1 MKKWALAAFGI
12 LFSLMFCFNCF
23 GYAALSAN
31 LVIYGDAIWTKPDG
45 VVIMEVT
52 RNETTPGDGT
62 WDSSKTSF
70 TKSILTSNVV
80 LTNQGTSSVTLSV
93 TVRNYTDVVQGFDT
107 VIDGKEE
114 GFYSNE
120 DIVYTLTNLERKK
133 IVDKVFYD
141 GTQIQ
146 PGAYHTF
153 EITFSGCSP
162 KWQLIRTTTPDSLKQ
177 NLKVEEDSSAA

>member
-12 LFSLMFCFNCF
+12 LFSLMFCFNCL

-31 LVIYGDAIWTKPDG
+31 LVIYGDATWTKPDG

-141 GTQIQ
+141 GTQILYFV
-146 PGAYHTF
+146 PEEKRSA
-153 EITFSGCSP
+153 
-162 KWQLIRTTTPDSLKQ
+162 
-177 NLKVEEDSSAA
+177 VEWYMASMILHDKTAEPNK